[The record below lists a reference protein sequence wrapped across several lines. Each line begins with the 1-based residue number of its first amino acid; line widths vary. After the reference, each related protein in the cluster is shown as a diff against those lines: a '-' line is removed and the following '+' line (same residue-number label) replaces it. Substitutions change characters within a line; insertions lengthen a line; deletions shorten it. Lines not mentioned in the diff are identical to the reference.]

1 MINIINSP
9 LIKQAPIQRHYSTS
23 NLISRT
29 KSRSISS
36 RIHLTLINIKQTRI
50 LIFCFIKQPFRF
62 ILRLN
67 QEMLNGYILTQIT
80 KQLAIITMI
89 SNGQWFIS
97 RNQSKILKRLKHIF
111 MLRTYI
117 FIMDKNQ
124 PNLDLII
131 EPPRMNLNL
140 KVALFEAI
148 PGLFRLK
155 KINTS
160 QLNWVQDFQRGAAD
174 HSVLAGLGAGDCKV
188 MGVVLR
194 FDPLFVV

>member
-9 LIKQAPIQRHYSTS
+9 LIKQASIQRQNSTS

-50 LIFCFIKQPFRF
+50 LIFSFIKQPFRF

-80 KQLAIITMI
+80 KQLAIISMI

-111 MLRTYI
+111 MQWTYI

-124 PNLDLII
+124 PNLNLII

-140 KVALFEAI
+140 KVALFEEI

-155 KINTS
+155 KIDTS
-160 QLNWVQDFQRGAAD
+160 QLNWV
-174 HSVLAGLGAGDCKV
+174 
-188 MGVVLR
+188 
-194 FDPLFVV
+194 